1 MYARSTTVQARP
13 DAIDAGIAHIRDEV
27 MPAVRT
33 FAGCAG
39 MSLLVDRK
47 SGRCIATSSWESEE
61 AMRASAQDVAPMR
74 DTAVE
79 RLGADQAQIDEWE
92 IALLHRDHHSR
103 EGACVRCTWVTF
115 SPDQADRAIEA
126 FRTTAL
132 PEAEKWDGFCSASL
146 MLDRGSGRGV
156 ASITYDSK
164 EAIERTRQQADQ
176 LRAATAD
183 QGGLQVTE
191 VAEFELAIA
200 HLHVPETV

>member
-1 MYARSTTVQARP
+1 VYARSTTVQARS

-27 MPAVRT
+27 LPALRGL
-33 FAGCAG
+33 AGSAG
-39 MSLLVDRK
+39 MSLLVDRA
-47 SGRCIATSSWESEE
+47 SCRCIATSSWETED
-61 AMRASAQDVAPMR
+61 AMRDSAQDVGPLR
-74 DTAVE
+74 QRAVE
-79 RLGADQAQIDEWE
+79 LLGGGQPQVDEWE
-92 IALLHRDHHSR
+92 IAVLHRDHHSR

-115 SPDQADRAIEA
+115 SPDEAERAIDA
-126 FRTTAL
+126 FKTTAL

-146 MLDRGSGRGV
+146 MLDRSAGRGV

-164 EAIERTRQQADQ
+164 EAIEGTRQQADQ

>member
-27 MPAVRT
+27 LPALRT

-61 AMRASAQDVAPMR
+61 AMRASRQDVGPMR
-74 DTAVE
+74 DKAVDL
-79 RLGADQAQIDEWE
+79 LGGGQPQIEEWE
-92 IALLHRDHHSR
+92 IAVLHRDHHSR

-115 SPDQADRAIEA
+115 SPDGADRAIEA
-126 FRTTAL
+126 FKSTAL
-132 PEAEKWDGFCSASL
+132 PEAERWDGFCSASL
-146 MLDRGSGRGV
+146 LLDRAAGRGV
-156 ASITYDSK
+156 ASITYDSQ

-191 VAEFELAIA
+191 VAEFDLAIA